1 MSKVLIGAN
10 RSLVVCVHYQRCCD
24 WIVRDRIHQS
34 DLQCTRRVQFFRRE
48 EHLQRA
54 GLSHQSRKTLCAS
67 PSGDQ
72 AQGSAAMRE
81 QRMRP
86 GDAAIARQ
94 RKVESSTHAVA
105 VHGGDG
111 GDREVGDGVHQ
122 ALAHLGKAKGLG
134 AMQFGNFVQVSARR
148 EEMRVAGDDQAGWWI
163 LREFLKR
170 PGECRNPRL
179 CQAVGAVSGKQA
191 KDGDGA
197 VRFERVA
204 IFSGLGSMIQQKRS
218 ETQPAATPRGFTLL
232 RMNSM
237 MDSIGVPGWN
247 TAATPAFLRPSTS

>member
-1 MSKVLIGAN
+1 MKFLGG
-10 RSLVVCVHYQRCCD
+10 
-24 WIVRDRIHQS
+24 
-34 DLQCTRRVQFFRRE
+34 E
-48 EHLQRA
+48 KHLQRA
-54 GLSHQSRKTLCAS
+54 GPSHQTGQTLRAAPAGDKAQCCATMSEDGVRSRDATPA
-67 PSGDQ
+67 GQ
-72 AQGSAAMRE
+72 RE
-81 QRMRP
+81 
-86 GDAAIARQ
+86 
-94 RKVESSTHAVA
+94 VESSTHAVA

-122 ALAHLGKAKGLG
+122 ALAHLGKPKGLG
-134 AMQFGNFVQVSARR
+134 AMQLGNFVQVSARG

-170 PGECRNPRL
+170 FRECCDPRP

-197 VRFERVA
+197 VRFERVE